1 MLLPFVEK
9 VPFPILGREL
19 ESAENMSI
27 ALTPAAAL
35 LALFYLDRMASLFN
49 NITPTDKFM
58 NDIKA
63 SLLFTIFR
71 CCMLLMP
78 IYFYFVYF
86 NFDSDFRYAF
96 NRSSSSKTRQPP
108 RGITFNQNGLNVD
121 PNFRRVKHRRRP
133 AFKTTA
139 L

>member
-1 MLLPFVEK
+1 
-9 VPFPILGREL
+9 
-19 ESAENMSI
+19 MSI

-35 LALFYLDRMASLFN
+35 LALFYLDRMDSLLN
-49 NITPTDKFM
+49 SITPVDDFV
-58 NDIKA
+58 NDIKT
-63 SLLFTIFR
+63 SQLFTTFH

-96 NRSSSSKTRQPP
+96 SRSSFSQKRKAAKS
-108 RGITFNQNGLNVD
+108 ITFKLNVD
-121 PNFRRVKHRRRP
+121 PNFRRLKHRKRP
-133 AFKTTA
+133 SFKTAT